1 MSRVTKK
8 EWLSLK
14 DIVEKFIIELSN
26 WEKSFD
32 FCFINKYYLK
42 QIDKYNYEIYSITK
56 SKYYL
61 KVKLHLYNMID
72 TIELMEKDD

>member
-1 MSRVTKK
+1 MDK
-8 EWLSLK
+8 EDWLSLK

-42 QIDKYNYEIYSITK
+42 QIDKYNYEIHSIK
-56 SKYYL
+56 ESKYYL
-61 KVKLHLYNMID
+61 RVKLHSYNMID
-72 TIELMEKDD
+72 TIELIKKEG

>member
-1 MSRVTKK
+1 LTTK
-8 EWLSLK
+8 EDWLSLK

-42 QIDKYNYEIYSITK
+42 QIDKYNYEIYSFIK

-72 TIELMEKDD
+72 TIELMEKED

>member
-1 MSRVTKK
+1 MTTK
-8 EWLSLK
+8 EDWLSLK
-14 DIVEKFIIELSN
+14 DIVEKFVIELSN

-61 KVKLHLYNMID
+61 KVKLHLYNLID
-72 TIELMEKDD
+72 TIELIEKDD

>member
-1 MSRVTKK
+1 MDK
-8 EWLSLK
+8 ENWLSLK

-42 QIDKYNYEIYSITK
+42 QIDKYNYEIHSIK
-56 SKYYL
+56 ESKYYL
-61 KVKLHLYNMID
+61 RVKLHSYNMID
-72 TIELMEKDD
+72 TIELIKKEG

>member
-1 MSRVTKK
+1 LDK
-8 EWLSLK
+8 ENWLSLK

-42 QIDKYNYEIYSITK
+42 QIDKYNYEIHSIK
-56 SKYYL
+56 ESKYYL
-61 KVKLHLYNMID
+61 RVKLHSYNMID
-72 TIELMEKDD
+72 TIELIKKEG

>member
-1 MSRVTKK
+1 MSTKK

-14 DIVEKFIIELSN
+14 DIVEKFIIEVSN

-32 FCFINKYYLK
+32 FCFIDKYYLK
-42 QIDKYNYEIYSITK
+42 QIDEYTYEIYSIKK

-61 KVKLHLYNMID
+61 RIKLHSYNMID
-72 TIELMEKDD
+72 TIKLIEKEN

>member
-1 MSRVTKK
+1 MNK
-8 EWLSLK
+8 EDWLSLK

-61 KVKLHLYNMID
+61 KVKLHLYNLID
-72 TIELMEKDD
+72 TIELIEKDD

>member
-1 MSRVTKK
+1 MATKE

-14 DIVEKFIIELSN
+14 DIVEKFIIGITDWRE
-26 WEKSFD
+26 SFD

-42 QIDKYNYEIYSITK
+42 QIDEYTYEIHSFIK

-72 TIELMEKDD
+72 TIELMEKED

>member
-1 MSRVTKK
+1 MTTKK

-14 DIVEKFIIELSN
+14 DIVEKFIIEISD

-32 FCFINKYYLK
+32 FCFIDKYYLK
-42 QIDKYNYEIYSITK
+42 QRDKYTYEIHSIKK

-61 KVKLHLYNMID
+61 R
-72 TIELMEKDD
+72 IELITPQMFNKIELKEMIK

>member
-1 MSRVTKK
+1 MTTK
-8 EWLSLK
+8 EDWLSLK

-42 QIDKYNYEIYSITK
+42 QIDKYNYEIYSFIK

-72 TIELMEKDD
+72 TIELMEKED

>member
-1 MSRVTKK
+1 MTTK
-8 EWLSLK
+8 EDWLSLK

-42 QIDKYNYEIYSITK
+42 QIDKYNYEIHSIK
-56 SKYYL
+56 ESKYYL
-61 KVKLHLYNMID
+61 RVKLHSYNMID
-72 TIELMEKDD
+72 TIELMEKEG

>member
-1 MSRVTKK
+1 MTTKK

-14 DIVEKFIIELSN
+14 NIVEKFIIEMSN

-42 QIDKYNYEIYSITK
+42 QIDKYNYEIHSITK

-61 KVKLHLYNMID
+61 RVKLHLYNMID
-72 TIELMEKDD
+72 TIELVEKDD

>member
-1 MSRVTKK
+1 MATKK

-14 DIVEKFIIELSN
+14 DIVEKFIIEVSN

-32 FCFINKYYLK
+32 FCFIDKYYLK
-42 QIDKYNYEIYSITK
+42 QIDDYNYNIYSLKK

-61 KVKLHLYNMID
+61 HIEMI
-72 TIELMEKDD
+72 TPQMFNKIELKEMIK

>member
-1 MSRVTKK
+1 MDK
-8 EWLSLK
+8 EDWLSLK

-42 QIDKYNYEIYSITK
+42 QIDKYNYEIHSIK
-56 SKYYL
+56 ESKYYL

-72 TIELMEKDD
+72 TIELIKKEG

>member
-1 MSRVTKK
+1 MTTK
-8 EWLSLK
+8 EDWLSLK

-61 KVKLHLYNMID
+61 KVKLHLYNLID
-72 TIELMEKDD
+72 TIELIKKEG